1 MSEFKKYNT
10 EEFEKYITSLNISR
24 GIKLVQLHHTYVPG
38 YKQFT
43 GNNHIQLQSGMRN
56 YHINTNGWSDIA
68 QHFTIFPDGVI
79 VTGRS
84 MEMIP
89 AGIKGANAGA
99 ICIECVGNFDAGG
112 DVMRKEQRDAIVSV
126 VKILTEK
133 FSLQPEN
140 AVVYHGWWTAAGK
153 KLGDYTKGKSAKTC
167 PGTNFF
173 GGNTRKAFEEN
184 LLPLIADY
192 GKKPKKML
200 ETANDIT
207 WELNHTYFPIDDVDR
222 FKKVLDEAKKNNS
235 PLYWGYYKLVN
246 RINIYKQI

>member
-10 EEFEKYITSLNISR
+10 EEFEKYITSLNVSR
-24 GIKLVQLHHTYVPG
+24 GIKLIQLHHTYVPG
-38 YKQFT
+38 YRQFT
-43 GNNHIQLQSGMRN
+43 GNNHIQLQTGMRN

-68 QHFTIFPDGVI
+68 QHFTIFPDGAI

-84 MEMIP
+84 MEMLP

-112 DVMRKEQRDAIVSV
+112 DVMRKEQKDAIVSV
-126 VKILTEK
+126 VKILINK

-140 AVVYHGWWTAAGK
+140 AVVYHGWWTASGK

-173 GGNTRKAFEEN
+173 GGNTKKAFEEN
-184 LLPLIADY
+184 LLPLIKSCEN
-192 GKKPKKML
+192 KKEDNCKDLEIRAFINSLSSAGIVSDVPLWITKCKEDINVYWLCKKMAGL
-200 ETANDIT
+200 
-207 WELNHTYFPIDDVDR
+207 L
-222 FKKVLDEAKKNNS
+222 KN
-235 PLYWGYYKLVN
+235 K
-246 RINIYKQI
+246 

>member
-1 MSEFKKYNT
+1 MSEFKKYNI
-10 EEFEKYITSLNISR
+10 EEFDKYITSLNVSR
-24 GIKLVQLHHTYVPG
+24 GIKLVQLHHTYVPS

-43 GNNHIQLQSGMRN
+43 GDNYIQLQTGMRN

-68 QHFTIFPDGVI
+68 QHFTIFPDGAI

-84 MEMIP
+84 VEMIP

-99 ICIECVGNFDAGG
+99 ICIECVGNFAGGG
-112 DVMRKEQRDAIVSV
+112 DVMRKEQKDAIVSV
-126 VKILTEK
+126 VKILMHK

-140 AVVYHGWWTAAGK
+140 AIVYHGWWTASGK
-153 KLGDYTKGKSAKTC
+153 KMGDYTKGKSAKTC

-184 LLPLIADY
+184 LLPLVA
-192 GKKPKKML
+192 GFEKKTKKML

-222 FKKVLDEAKKNNS
+222 FKKILDEAKKENN

-246 RINIYKQI
+246 RIK

>member
-10 EEFEKYITSLNISR
+10 EEFEKYITSLNVSR

-43 GNNHIQLQSGMRN
+43 GKNHIQLQTGMRN

-68 QHFTIFPDGVI
+68 QHFTIFPDGAI

-112 DVMRKEQRDAIVSV
+112 DVMRKEQKDAIVRV
-126 VKILTEK
+126 VKILMDK
-133 FSLQPEN
+133 FSLQPET

-153 KLGDYTKGKSAKTC
+153 KLGDYTRGKSAKTC

-184 LLPLIADY
+184 FLPFLVGS
-192 GKKPKKML
+192 GKRTKKML

-207 WELNHTYFPIDDVDR
+207 WELNHAYFPIDDTER
-222 FKKVLDEAKKNNS
+222 FKQILDEAKINNS

-246 RINIYKQI
+246 RIK

>member
-1 MSEFKKYNT
+1 MSEFKKYNID
-10 EEFEKYITSLNISR
+10 EFEKYITSLNVSR
-24 GIKLVQLHHTYVPG
+24 GIKLIQLHHTYVPG
-38 YKQFT
+38 YRQFT

-68 QHFTIFPDGVI
+68 QHFTIFPDGAI

-84 MEMIP
+84 IEMIP

-112 DVMRKEQRDAIVSV
+112 DVMKKEQKDAIVRV

-140 AVVYHGWWTAAGK
+140 AVIYHGWWTAAGK

-173 GGNTRKAFEEN
+173 GGNTRVAFERN
-184 LLPLIADY
+184 LLPLIKMQEKSD
-192 GKKPKKML
+192 KKIL
-200 ETANDIT
+200 ESANDIT

-246 RINIYKQI
+246 RIK

>member
-10 EEFEKYITSLNISR
+10 EEFEKYISSLNVSR
-24 GIKLVQLHHTYVPG
+24 GIKLVQLHHTYIPG

-43 GNNHIQLQSGMRN
+43 GDNHIQMQTGMRN

-84 MEMIP
+84 IEMIP

-99 ICIECVGNFDAGG
+99 ICIECVGNFDTGG
-112 DVMRKEQRDAIVSV
+112 DVMRTEQRDAIVSAIKV
-126 VKILTEK
+126 LLNK
-133 FSLQPEN
+133 FSLQAEN
-140 AVVYHGWWTAAGK
+140 AVVYHGWWTASGK

-173 GGNTRKAFEEN
+173 GGNTRKAFQEN
-184 LLPLIADY
+184 LLPLIQTW
-192 GKKPKKML
+192 GKSEKKIL
-200 ETANDIT
+200 ESANDIT
-207 WELNHTYFPIDDVDR
+207 WELNHTYFPIENVDR

-246 RINIYKQI
+246 RIK

>member
-1 MSEFKKYNT
+1 MSDFKKYNIEEFKKYIN
-10 EEFEKYITSLNISR
+10 SLNVSR
-24 GIKLVQLHHTYVPG
+24 GIKLVQLHHTYAPS

-43 GNNHIQLQSGMRN
+43 GDNHIQLQTGMRN

-68 QHFTIFPDGVI
+68 QHFTIFPDGII

-99 ICIECVGNFDAGG
+99 VCIECVGNFDTGG
-112 DVMRKEQRDAIVSV
+112 DVMRKEQREAIVSV
-126 VKILTEK
+126 VKILLDK

-140 AVVYHGWWTAAGK
+140 AVVYHGWWTASGK

-173 GGNTRKAFEEN
+173 GGNTRKAFEET
-184 LLPLIADY
+184 LLPLIKNC
-192 GKKPKKML
+192 GNKKELDCKDLEIRAFVNSLSSAGIVSDMPLWITKCKEDINVYWLCKKM
-200 ETANDIT
+200 ASFI
-207 WELNHTYFPIDDVDR
+207 
-222 FKKVLDEAKKNNS
+222 KN
-235 PLYWGYYKLVN
+235 K
-246 RINIYKQI
+246 